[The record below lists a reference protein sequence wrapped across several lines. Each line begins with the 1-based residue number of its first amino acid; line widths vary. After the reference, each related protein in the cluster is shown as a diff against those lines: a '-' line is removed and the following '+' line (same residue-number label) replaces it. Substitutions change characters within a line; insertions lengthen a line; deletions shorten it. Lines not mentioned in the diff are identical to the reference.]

1 MFVENKSTQAGR
13 CLIMFRDKFY
23 LSFIS
28 LLDCNMTNF
37 IKLLGHSPPPHLP
50 PVLFHWPVIFIL
62 PQIYKIAACPLPS
75 YFPLWFPEGRV
86 LSLPPLNQTRYRSLK
101 PNRTHTSPLWPCG
114 QASRLLRW
122 GFTGSGVRWVS
133 ALCRLCVCGTQ
144 SQHMA
149 PVISLPCFPQSL
161 HWLRSQYN
169 VGED

>member
-1 MFVENKSTQAGR
+1 MFNYVPRQVLFIFHFTAG
-13 CLIMFRDKFY
+13 LQHDKFHQVVRP
-23 LSFIS
+23 LS
-28 LLDCNMTNF
+28 T
-37 IKLLGHSPPPHLP
+37 LP

-101 PNRTHTSPLWPCG
+101 PNRTHTSPLWPCS

-149 PVISLPCFPQSL
+149 PVISLPRFPQSL